1 MKKAL
6 KWYQKHLVTNPNCI
20 SSSFKLLAGSRTK
33 WMVLLL
39 WCRHSYNEDHCLSL
53 QSLLS
58 SPAAA
63 SCSRH
68 DDDDQDDQDYNAND
82 HHHLHVLPPVFPLE
96 SCSLRRFRYTS
107 TQFNVG
113 LTWVWNW
120 LAPACR
126 LSALEF
132 RSESLLSLSSTF
144 STLTLITSTTS
155 PTWALASS
163 IRLLPS
169 AESVMLVTSRLSER
183 VLLFQ
188 YKESNY
194 NLLRCLNSFIFQDDL
209 AWPSLFE
216 KTLISKV

>member
-1 MKKAL
+1 MNQILKACRENRIRLANNTHLIELEIPIQSEEKYEEGTKMISKAL
-6 KWYQKHLVTNPNCI
+6 GHKSKLY
-20 SSSFKLLAGSRTK
+20 SSFKLLAGSRTR

-107 TQFNVG
+107 TQLNVG
-113 LTWVWNW
+113 LT
-120 LAPACR
+120 
-126 LSALEF
+126 
-132 RSESLLSLSSTF
+132 
-144 STLTLITSTTS
+144 
-155 PTWALASS
+155 
-163 IRLLPS
+163 
-169 AESVMLVTSRLSER
+169 
-183 VLLFQ
+183 
-188 YKESNY
+188 
-194 NLLRCLNSFIFQDDL
+194 
-209 AWPSLFE
+209 
-216 KTLISKV
+216 